1 MVFLTGH
8 SWRVLKSGYT
18 VVDIEQGFR
27 CSFADAVNQSL
38 VSYSLNLST
47 AGISLRRTNSA
58 GPDVVLLRVS
68 WLCSFFKLQKK
79 SSRKIHLEGKWN
91 STNWV
96 VPLESFQNFLD
107 LHNSSDDTQPQPI
120 IVNYVIYFP
129 WVTDLI
135 LRVNHQRPPSSS
147 CYQDSVL
154 NGHLQSAKCK
164 AVSKTHPSALL
175 CKISCCSFPRSLYNT
190 SSRE

>member
-1 MVFLTGH
+1 MVFLTGQ

-27 CSFADAVNQSL
+27 CCFADAVNQSL
-38 VSYSLNLST
+38 VSYSLTLST

-68 WLCSFFKLQKK
+68 WMCSFLNYKK
-79 SSRKIHLEGKWN
+79 KVPEKSIWKVNGTRLTQSFHWKVSKTSSK
-91 STNWV
+91 
-96 VPLESFQNFLD
+96 
-107 LHNSSDDTQPQPI
+107 SSDDTQPQPI

>member
-1 MVFLTGH
+1 MVFLTGQ
-8 SWRVLKSGYT
+8 SWRVLKSRYT
-18 VVDIEQGFR
+18 VGDLEQGFR
-27 CSFADAVNQSL
+27 CFFAEGLNQSL
-38 VSYSLNLST
+38 VSYFLTLSI

-68 WLCSFFKLQKK
+68 WMCSFLNCRKE

-107 LHNSSDDTQPQPI
+107 LHNSSGDTQPQPI

-164 AVSKTHPSALL
+164 ADSKTHPSGLL

>member
-1 MVFLTGH
+1 MVFLTGQ
-8 SWRVLKSGYT
+8 SWRVLKSGSI
-18 VVDIEQGFR
+18 VADLEQGFR
-27 CSFADAVNQSL
+27 CCFADAVNQSL
-38 VSYSLNLST
+38 VSYSLTLST

-58 GPDVVLLRVS
+58 GLD
-68 WLCSFFKLQKK
+68 LCPSQSELNVFAFKLQKK
-79 SSRKIHLEGKWN
+79 SSPKIRLEGKWN
-91 STNWV
+91 STVWV

-120 IVNYVIYFP
+120 IVNYVIYFS